1 MSETQ
6 FLQTV
11 EETLAQVETAIETA
25 RIAAETSQTA
35 LILTIEFDDGARII
49 INAQTP
55 MRQLWLASRG
65 GAMHFAHDGGQW
77 KDTRSGIEFFT
88 ALSQAVSA
96 ALGSPVELQPPPAR

>member
-6 FLQTV
+6 FLHTV
-11 EETLAQVETAIETA
+11 EATLAQVETAIEA
-25 RIAAETSQTA
+25 AQIAAECSQTA
-35 LILTIEFDDGARII
+35 LILTIEFDDGGKII

-65 GAMHFAHDGGQW
+65 GAMHFTHDGRQW
-77 KDTRSGIEFFT
+77 NDTRSGVEFFA

-96 ALGSPVELQPPPAR
+96 ALGAAVELRPQ